1 VDLMSNLEKNISESQ
16 CGKTIMQDL
25 HSSDEVLSKIQKLS
39 ITPQDHIGKK
49 QLSSKL
55 GFYVST
61 C

>member
-16 CGKTIMQDL
+16 CGKTIMQKNAD
-25 HSSDEVLSKIQKLS
+25 DEVLSKIQKLS